1 MPTSLPQWGS
11 FSLGVASSGV
21 PGVDAELRPRR
32 AAPGRAG
39 RCRRAVAAL
48 LPPRRGRAEEER
60 PGAGRRGR
68 AGADVRARGGGGGRK
83 EEEEEEEEEE
93 GGGEARGWQRARR
106 RRRRLGRT
114 LPDTGKRNSRGNR
127 RPAWSWAR
135 CGPWSG
141 SWSDAAG
148 TCGACSG
155 LWPRSASRCCTWRR
169 PWPAPPR
176 APRPCR
182 AAVRPPPPPAAVPRR
197 EAATAAPERRTRPR
211 QVGGGG
217 TRPCGSVFGSG
228 VGAPRYGRGVLLPRS
243 PRASSSPGCPRLHGQ
258 GCPVLSPQATFTCHI
273 RGRHACVPPP
283 CAVPYAV
290 PARGR
295 APPATAQQRILQSPR
310 DVPITPPGAPRGLV
324 PHLTSPRAPCCPVL
338 KDILCQG
345 PILGPI
351 PCGRFL
357 VRWHQHSSHLQGWDA
372 AEKPLPP
379 GVPQLR
385 GVKSCS
391 R

>member
-1 MPTSLPQWGS
+1 MAAGEEAAAAARADFARHWQEEFPGEPAPRMELGS
-11 FSLGVASSGV
+11 VRAMER
-21 PGVDAELRPRR
+21 ELE
-32 AAPGRAG
+32 
-39 RCRRAVAAL
+39 RCRRHLRRLQRALAEERFKVLYLEAAL
-48 LPPRRGRAEEER
+48 
-60 PGAGRRGR
+60 
-68 AGADVRARGGGGGRK
+68 AR
-83 EEEEEEEEEE
+83 
-93 GGGEARGWQRARR
+93 
-106 RRRRLGRT
+106 
-114 LPDTGKRNSRGNR
+114 
-127 RPAWSWAR
+127 
-135 CGPWSG
+135 
-141 SWSDAAG
+141 
-148 TCGACSG
+148 
-155 LWPRSASRCCTWRR
+155 
-169 PWPAPPR
+169 APPR
-176 APRPCR
+176 PPALPRR
-182 AAVRPPPPPAAVPRR
+182 RPPPAA
-197 EAATAAPERRTRPR
+197 
-211 QVGGGG
+211 
-217 TRPCGSVFGSG
+217 PCGSSPEGGSDG
-228 VGAPRYGRGVLLPRS
+228 SSGAEDASSAGGWRGDTALRVGARQRGWRPPVRQRGPAAPQPPCQLLT
-243 PRASSSPGCPRLHGQ
+243 GCPRLHGQ

-273 RGRHACVPPP
+273 RGRHARVPPP